1 MNTHKTVLGKCYYF
15 EDTKLNFTDA
25 IDNCKLQFG
34 GSGKLFEPMNL
45 ITNNAVAN
53 TARLLDTNQYRWIGI
68 HTLPEP
74 ALREFHYVSMGP
86 STPLAFK
93 VVLRKDVSSYGQST
107 MSIL

>member
-93 VVLRKDVSSYGQST
+93 VVLRKDVSSYGRS
-107 MSIL
+107 SPH